1 MIMGIIAKIKEIVNL
16 KEERNKYKEIARK
29 QSILLERIVDTCIE
43 YQQLN
48 CSMSYSGFNKIRTL
62 ARSDLNK
69 DYRTQEFL
77 QDDDDFEIVD
87 NYDIVDEFIA
97 LKQ

>member
-62 ARSDLNK
+62 ARSDLSK

>member
-1 MIMGIIAKIKEIVNL
+1 MKILGKIRELIQL

-69 DYRTQEFL
+69 DYRNQEFL
-77 QDDDDFEIVD
+77 QDDNEDFCDYMITT
-87 NYDIVDEFIA
+87 NYDINDSFPE
-97 LKQ
+97 

>member
-1 MIMGIIAKIKEIVNL
+1 MKILGKIRELIEL

-77 QDDDDFEIVD
+77 QDDDDFEIVLAR
-87 NYDIVDEFIA
+87 NNPEYERGITGYE
-97 LKQ
+97 